1 MPCYMVERHLPGIT
15 QDQLIAAAGRAK
27 EASAQLILRDARQGT
42 PVRYLRSTFVP
53 GDEKCYC
60 LFEGSS
66 KEAVEAAQTRAGIPF
81 EHIEEAAF
89 VTAEELA

>member
-15 QDQLIAAAGRAK
+15 PDQLVAAAGRAK
-27 EASAQLILRDARQGT
+27 EASARMTRQGT

>member
-27 EASAQLILRDARQGT
+27 EASARMTRQGT

-66 KEAVEAAQTRAGIPF
+66 KEAVEVAQTRAGIPF

>member
-27 EASAQLILRDARQGT
+27 EASARMTQKGT

-53 GDEKCYC
+53 ADEKCYC

-66 KEAVEAAQTRAGIPF
+66 KEAVEAAQARAGIPF

>member
-27 EASAQLILRDARQGT
+27 EASARMTRQGT

>member
-1 MPCYMVERHLPGIT
+1 MVERHLPGIT

-27 EASAQLILRDARQGT
+27 QASARMTQEGA

-53 GDEKCYC
+53 ADEKCYC

>member
-27 EASAQLILRDARQGT
+27 EARARMTRQGT

>member
-27 EASAQLILRDARQGT
+27 EASARMTRQGT

-60 LFEGSS
+60 LFEGNS

>member
-27 EASAQLILRDARQGT
+27 QASARMTQEGA

-53 GDEKCYC
+53 ADEKCYC

-89 VTAEELA
+89 VTAEELV

>member
-15 QDQLIAAAGRAK
+15 PDQLVAAAGRAK
-27 EASAQLILRDARQGT
+27 EASARITQKGT

-53 GDEKCYC
+53 ADEKCYC

-66 KEAVEAAQTRAGIPF
+66 KEAVEAAQTRADIPF

>member
-1 MPCYMVERHLPGIT
+1 M
-15 QDQLIAAAGRAK
+15 
-27 EASAQLILRDARQGT
+27 

-53 GDEKCYC
+53 ADEKCYC

-66 KEAVEAAQTRAGIPF
+66 KEAVEAAQTRADIPF

-89 VTAEELA
+89 VTAEDLA

>member
-27 EASAQLILRDARQGT
+27 EASERITRQGT